1 MRSCRTVALTLFA
14 LTLTACGSSKS
25 DVADAEWAQ
34 TGVSASAPRN
44 LGVNAYLWQASRDT
58 LGFMPLTSVDPFG
71 GLIVSDWYTPPG
83 TPDERLKVV
92 IHVMDRALRADG
104 LKAEVF
110 RQVRNG
116 GEWQYAVSNPN
127 IARQLEDAILTRAR
141 ELRLA
146 RRKAESQ

>member
-1 MRSCRTVALTLFA
+1 MRSSGAVTLALFA
-14 LTLTACGSSKS
+14 LALNACGSSKS
-25 DVADAEWAQ
+25 DMADAEWAQ
-34 TGVSASAPRN
+34 LGVSASAPRN

-83 TPDERLKVV
+83 TLDERLKVV
-92 IHVMDRALRADG
+92 VHVMDKALRAEG

-110 RQVRNG
+110 RQVRHG
-116 GEWQYAVSNPN
+116 TEWQYAVPNPN
-127 IARQLEDAILTRAR
+127 TARQLEDAILTRAR

-146 RRKAESQ
+146 RRRAEAR